1 MLKMKVVQQ
10 GAAPLMQPAV
20 TPTGPQAPGLPKQQ
34 QPRQM
39 LQGAPQNVHPNP
51 KTGRQLPA
59 AWQMHQPLQNAQ
71 GSQGF
76 SPPRPSGVLGQDAVI
91 STRS

>member
-1 MLKMKVVQQ
+1 
-10 GAAPLMQPAV
+10 
-20 TPTGPQAPGLPKQQ
+20 
-34 QPRQM
+34 M